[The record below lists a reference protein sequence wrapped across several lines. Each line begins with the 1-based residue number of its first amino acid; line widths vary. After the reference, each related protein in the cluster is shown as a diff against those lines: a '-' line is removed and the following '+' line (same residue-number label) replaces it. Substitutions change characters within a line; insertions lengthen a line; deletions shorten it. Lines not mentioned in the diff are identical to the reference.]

1 MRGQLED
8 REHGGF
14 FDTPERPA
22 VGRLARRE
30 RPIEENAL
38 AAEALLRLAVLTGDE
53 SWREVALRALRSFAG
68 EYRGWGQFAAGYADA
83 VARSLREPVS
93 VIVVGPDRDASA
105 GALWRAARTAADPDL
120 VALRLDPAR
129 DAATV
134 AARGF
139 PPERVA
145 AYVCVGTA
153 CSAPLAD
160 ADSLGAE
167 LSASFLRLA
176 RA

>member
-1 MRGQLED
+1 MREQLED
-8 REHGGF
+8 QGRGGF

-22 VGRLARRE
+22 VGRLTRRE

-38 AAEALLRLAVLTGDE
+38 AAEALLRLAVLSGDD
-53 SWREVALRALRSFAG
+53 SWREVALRTLRSFAG
-68 EYRGWGQFAAGYADA
+68 EYRGWGQFAAGYANA
-83 VARSLREPVS
+83 VARALREPVS
-93 VIVVGPDRDASA
+93 VVVVGPRTDPAA
-105 GALWRAARTAADPDL
+105 TALWRAARSAADPDV
-120 VALRLDPAR
+120 VAMHLDPAR
-129 DAATV
+129 DRAAIRE
-134 AARGF
+134 RGF
-139 PPERVA
+139 PDRVA

-153 CSAPLAD
+153 CSAPLTG